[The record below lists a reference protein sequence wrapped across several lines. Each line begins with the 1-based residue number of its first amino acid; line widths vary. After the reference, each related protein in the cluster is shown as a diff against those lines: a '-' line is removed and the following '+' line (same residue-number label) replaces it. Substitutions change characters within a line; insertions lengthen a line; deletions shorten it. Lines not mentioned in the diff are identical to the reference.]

1 MPLKLVLDENLRDHS
16 LWLAIDRHNAES
28 TDLLDVVRVGD
39 GDGPKLGVHDPEL
52 LAWAAAEDRI
62 LIGLDK
68 GTLPRHLSDFC
79 AAGKR
84 SPGVIF
90 LRSDLSIV
98 ELVELLALVT
108 HASEAHEWENTY
120 RWIP

>member
-1 MPLKLVLDENLRDHS
+1 MPLKLLLDENLRDQA
-16 LWLAIDRHNAES
+16 LWLAIVRHNSES
-28 TDLLDVVRVGD
+28 ADVLDVVRVGD
-39 GDGPKLGVHDPEL
+39 RDGPKLGIKDPEL
-52 LAWAAAEDRI
+52 LAWAAAEGRI

-68 GTLPRHLSDFC
+68 STLPRHLSEFC
-79 AAGKR
+79 ASRNR

-90 LRSDLSIV
+90 LRNDLSIGDV
-98 ELVELLALVT
+98 VELLSLIT